1 MSEKLAKEVAADKII
16 DFVRYEEVLQ
26 LKTPDQLWKYMHEN
40 IKYGWTNKK
49 GEFREYNDSRQ
60 HKEYY
65 LHSPQETVERKS
77 GICGDQVLLE
87 KAWFNHHNIENH
99 IISFGFKDDNGKRIG
114 GGHVFLVYIM
124 DGKYYYFE
132 NAFAPCANIIE
143 FNTLKELIGTVIAA
157 YLTATNNT
165 EKTNK
170 LYVTIDGHLSIGND
184 TNKNY
189 EETIN
194 DKDIYE
200 NYIKDVK
207 IEIKKFL
214 S

>member
-1 MSEKLAKEVAADKII
+1 MK
-16 DFVRYEEVLQ
+16 YEEVLQ

-60 HKEYY
+60 HEEYY

-99 IISFGFKDDNGKRIG
+99 IISFGFKDKNGKRIG

-124 DGKYYYFE
+124 DKKYYYFE
-132 NAFAPCANIIE
+132 NAFAPCANIVE
-143 FNTLKELIGTVIAA
+143 FDSFNELIGTAIAT
-157 YLTATNNT
+157 YLLATNNT
-165 EKTNK
+165 DKTDK
-170 LYVTIDGHLSIGND
+170 LFATVDGHLSINSS
-184 TNKNY
+184 TQQNY
-189 EETIN
+189 KETIN
-194 DKDIYE
+194 DEDIYN
-200 NYIKDVK
+200 NYREEVDRGFKR
-207 IEIKKFL
+207 FQ
-214 S
+214 

>member
-1 MSEKLAKEVAADKII
+1 MSEKLTKEVATDKII
-16 DFVRYEEVLQ
+16 DFMRYEEVLQ

-132 NAFAPCANIIE
+132 NNGAMAANKWVGNYYLQADGSMAK
-143 FNTLKELIGTVIAA
+143 NTWIGKYHVNASGKWDQT
-157 YLTATNNT
+157 
-165 EKTNK
+165 K
-170 LYVTIDGHLSIGND
+170 
-184 TNKNY
+184 
-189 EETIN
+189 
-194 DKDIYE
+194 
-200 NYIKDVK
+200 
-207 IEIKKFL
+207 
-214 S
+214 